1 MDTGAAGADGPVVA
15 ALPRETVEWLT
26 ADDNPA
32 AAVLA
37 RRELLG
43 EADSPE
49 LQALWARRNEYP
61 PVAAILG
68 AMSGDGS
75 WTTPGQDYKKYQG
88 SLWQVHF
95 LGELYADG
103 EDERARRAADYAFSR
118 QLPDGSWSATNAKP
132 GGSIACLTANV
143 GRALARLGHARDERV
158 LAALRYLVDLYGEL
172 GTVDCR
178 AGRVY
183 TLNGYC
189 HMLTPKEL
197 LFLAEIPA
205 GLWPEGAGEL
215 RDACVAAL
223 RDKQVLRCMPAE
235 SREFNDILWSLP
247 SGQRD
252 GVRERFLAE
261 HPELHYKE
269 KAGWKRFGYPLSYN
283 SDALEAL
290 WALAAV
296 GEERRPEYETALA
309 LVRESADEQGRWA
322 LRNTFNGKMLA
333 DVEVKG
339 EPSKWVTLRAL
350 RTLKAFG
357 VTA

>member
-1 MDTGAAGADGPVVA
+1 MAESASDARSDIVA
-15 ALPRETVEWLT
+15 SLPQATIAWLT

-32 AAVLA
+32 VAVLA

-43 EADSPE
+43 EEDSPE
-49 LQALWARRNEYP
+49 LQALWVRRNAYP
-61 PVAAILG
+61 PVAAILD
-68 AMSGDGS
+68 AMAEDGS

-103 EDERARRAADYAFSR
+103 DDERVRRAADYAFSR
-118 QLPDGSWSATNAKP
+118 QLPDGSWSATNARP
-132 GGSIACLTANV
+132 AGSIACLTANV
-143 GRALARLGHARDERV
+143 GRALARLGYAHDERV
-158 LAALRYLVDLYGEL
+158 VAALRYLVALYREL

-197 LFLAEIPA
+197 LFLAEMPA
-205 GLWPEGAGEL
+205 GLWPQGADEL

-223 RDKQVLRCMPAE
+223 RDKEVLRCMPAE

-247 SGQRD
+247 SGRRD
-252 GVRERFLAE
+252 GVRERFIAE

-296 GEERRPEYETALA
+296 GEERPAAYEPALD
-309 LVRESADEQGRWA
+309 LVRASADSRGRWA

-333 DVEVKG
+333 DIEVKG

-350 RTLKAFG
+350 RTLQAFG
-357 VTA
+357 G